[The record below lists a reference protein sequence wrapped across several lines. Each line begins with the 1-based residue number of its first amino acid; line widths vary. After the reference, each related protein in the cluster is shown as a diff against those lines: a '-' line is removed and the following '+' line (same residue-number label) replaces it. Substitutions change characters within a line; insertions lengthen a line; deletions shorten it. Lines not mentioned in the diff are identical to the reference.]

1 MAALTLAKAQKIV
14 KAALAAAAEKNLK
27 PLAVVVLDQR
37 GTVKAAAVQD
47 GTSLL
52 RFEIADGKAYGALGA
67 GAGSRSL
74 NKMAIDR
81 PHFMNGFVAASGG
94 RCVPV
99 PGGVL
104 IKDARGETLGAVG
117 ISGDT
122 SDNDEAAALA
132 GIEAAGLKGD
142 AGAG

>member
-1 MAALTLAKAQKIV
+1 MPALTLAKAQKIV
-14 KAALAAAAEKNLK
+14 KAALAHADEKSFK
-27 PLAVVVLDQR
+27 PLAVVVLDGR
-37 GTVKAAAVQD
+37 GVVRAAISQD
-47 GTSLL
+47 GVSLM
-52 RFEIADGKAYGALGA
+52 RFDIAFGKAYGALGA
-67 GAGSRSL
+67 GVGSRAL
-74 NKMAIDR
+74 NKMALDR

-104 IKDARGETLGAVG
+104 ICDSKGETVGAVG

-132 GIEAAGLKGD
+132 GITAAGLTGD
-142 AGAG
+142 GGAG